1 VFALEERGRRGLIG
15 VKTSSPERAMIARM
29 KIRPLHDRIVVKPLE
44 ELARTAAGLVIPDTA
59 AQKPVRGEVLA
70 AGRGKRSKD
79 GSLRPLDVKPGD
91 KVLFGEY
98 AGQRVRIHGE
108 EILVLREDDV
118 MGICED

>member
-1 VFALEERGRRGLIG
+1 MMPG
-15 VKTSSPERAMIARM
+15 M

-59 AQKPVRGEVLA
+59 AQKPVRGEVIA
-70 AGRGKRSKD
+70 AGKGKRLKD
-79 GSLRPLDVKPGD
+79 GSLSALDVKAGD
-91 KVLFGEY
+91 QVLFGEY
-98 AGQRVRIHGE
+98 AGQRVRIRGE